1 MTTDEYIDYLKT
13 LDEPDRFKA
22 IVSLIKDEADDDS
35 LRQKLKVVFD
45 IFDFA
50 ITRDLMEQCEGKK
63 ARLIEILIEN
73 RHNDKYQKETIKHNR
88 LQ

>member
-1 MTTDEYIDYLKT
+1 MAPQEYIDYLKT
-13 LDEPDRFKA
+13 LEAPDRFKA

-35 LRQKLKVVFD
+35 LRQKLKVVFNT
-45 IFDFA
+45 FDFA
-50 ITRDLMEQCEGKK
+50 ITRDLMKKCEGNKDK
-63 ARLIEILIEN
+63 LIEILIEN

>member
-1 MTTDEYIDYLKT
+1 MTPQEYIGYLKT
-13 LDEPDRFKA
+13 LDAPDRFKS

-45 IFDFA
+45 TFDFA
-50 ITRDLMEQCEGKK
+50 ITKDLMKQCEGKK
-63 ARLIEILIEN
+63 DKLIEILIEN
-73 RHNDKYQKETIKHNR
+73 RHNDKHQKETIKHNR

>member
-1 MTTDEYIDYLKT
+1 MTPQEYINHLNA
-13 LDEPDRFKA
+13 LDAPDRFKS

-35 LRQKLKVVFD
+35 LRQKLKAVFD
-45 IFDFA
+45 TFDFA
-50 ITRDLMEQCEGKK
+50 ITRDLMKQCEGKK
-63 ARLIEILIEN
+63 DKLIEILIEN